1 MRQPINMDENALI
14 ARAQEGDVDAFN
26 RLVLAYQELAYNI
39 AYRVVGNADSA
50 ADATQDAFL
59 RAFRALSS
67 FRGGSFKAW
76 LLRIVTNCCYDQMR
90 GRQRRPT
97 TALDDI
103 LEDDE
108 HNELLADASE
118 SPEDYVSRL
127 DLDETIERALQSLP
141 YDQRVIV
148 IMSDIQ
154 GLSYEEISQTVSV
167 NLGTVKSRLNR
178 GRTKMRDY
186 LLTHEELLPP
196 RFRLGGG

>member
-1 MRQPINMDENALI
+1 MDENALI
-14 ARAQEGDVDAFN
+14 ARAQDGDVDAFN
-26 RLVLAYQELAYNI
+26 RLVLAYQGMAYNV
-39 AYRVVGNADSA
+39 AYRVMGNGDSA

-127 DLDETIERALQSLP
+127 DLDVTIERALQSLP

-167 NLGTVKSRLNR
+167 TLGTVKSRLNR

-186 LLTHEELLPP
+186 LLAHEELLPP
-196 RFRLGGG
+196 RFRLGGE